1 MLDPTCLLACDVG
14 YTGREKEKEKEKRGG
29 GGGSKYLG
37 QIPKKPRQIIES
49 CLRIVPAF
57 NTLVK

>member
-1 MLDPTCLLACDVG
+1 MLDPTCLLACDVVH
-14 YTGREKEKEKEKRGG
+14 TGREMEKRGV
-29 GGGSKYLG
+29 SKYLG

-57 NTLVK
+57 GTLVK